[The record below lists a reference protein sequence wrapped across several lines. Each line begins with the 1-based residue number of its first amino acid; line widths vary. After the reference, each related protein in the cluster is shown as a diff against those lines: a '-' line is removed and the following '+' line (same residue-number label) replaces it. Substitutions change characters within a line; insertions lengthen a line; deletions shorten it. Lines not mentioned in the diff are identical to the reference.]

1 MNALPKNL
9 TVLLE
14 ALRNG
19 QSHLSRIVMLI
30 LVGQFCLIAFASL
43 LLIGIE
49 SHLALGIST
58 PSTRLPKWCRETLY
72 CQQSDSVGGKEKRGV
87 EDVGH

>member
-58 PSTRLPKWCRETLY
+58 LVLASIAFLLAVYSFAKMVQGDFVLPAE
-72 CQQSDSVGGKEKRGV
+72 
-87 EDVGH
+87 